1 MPQTANYG
9 LEYETPQSKP
19 GITLTGDIDGSAPI
33 LAEQVDAVIT
43 GIDTRLTA
51 AEGSIASL
59 EAGAPDD
66 TGWLALLVTA
76 EAGWSVSTSLY
87 RRWGP
92 LVGIRLVLT
101 RTGAAITAGA
111 TGNVVGDPIIVTIS
125 TAELRPDQQMTTMI
139 HASVTSGGG
148 LINTGGAIQVT
159 DLNSGSSIATDDNVR
174 ITSTYFVS
182 TFN

>member
-1 MPQTANYG
+1 MPETANYG
-9 LEYETPQSKP
+9 FEYETPQTKP
-19 GITLTGDIDGSAPI
+19 GITLTGDIDGSSPI

-51 AEGSIASL
+51 AEGSVATL
-59 EAGAPDD
+59 EATAPHD
-66 TGWLALLVTA
+66 TGWLSMAATA
-76 EAGWSVSTSLY
+76 GAGFSLTSAVY

-92 LVGIRLVLT
+92 MIGVRLQLS
-101 RTGAAITAGA
+101 RTGADLVAGA
-111 TGNVVGDPIIVTIS
+111 TGNVVGDPTVVTID
-125 TAELRPDQQMTTMI
+125 TVELRPDQQVTTMI

-159 DLNSGSSIATDDNVR
+159 DLNSGSSIATSDNVR
-174 ITSTYFVS
+174 IAAVYFVS